1 MAFNV
6 GIPVMKCSLNPSQT
20 VSAKT
25 GKKSKTCAVDKAWNE
40 MNDQRIGRDETI
52 DKSMTDKNVWMEGSS
67 QDDVIGMVQQEIDRV
82 NAERHEAGLKS
93 VRKDTVS
100 VISIIEKPP
109 MEYMKD
115 LSYEQKIKFLTDSH
129 TVMTD
134 LIHGWNANWRIIEAV
149 QHHDEFG
156 GISAHTHNLIMIPS
170 VNEDGVAF
178 FNAKREVNLKFF
190 TYINKNYPA
199 MMREMGYDISDC
211 KTYDMLSEEEKA
223 ELKINPPKHGIS
235 SQEYKQEHIKEL
247 AKDYQ
252 HLLTEN
258 KALKEEIVKKN
269 TLIDKLKAEVEK
281 YKAIAMDLKEKISSI
296 TRKAGARLMKIF
308 GVEPPENTP
317 EYPTREITEEIKEM
331 QEGFK
336 ESDSHLYRVIP
347 DLDPGKYRVVY
358 RNNAGIYETVKGGFE
373 SRELADR
380 FKKNI
385 GEAARDLRAEIAK
398 GIKNGIS

>member
-52 DKSMTDKNVWMEGSS
+52 DKSMTDKNVWMEGSP

-100 VISIIEKPP
+100 VISIIEKPS

-115 LSYEQKIKFLTDSH
+115 LSYEEKIKFLTDSH

-235 SQEYKQEHIKEL
+235 SQEYKQEHMKDL
-247 AKDYQ
+247 AKEYQ
-252 HLLTEN
+252 HILTEN

-281 YKAIAMDLKEKISSI
+281 YKAIAEDLKEKITKI
-296 TRKAGARLMKIF
+296 TQKAGARLMKIF
-308 GVEPPENTP
+308 GIDPPEETP
-317 EYPTREITEEIKEM
+317 EYPTKEVTEEIKGM

-336 ESDSHLYRVIP
+336 ETDSRQYRVIP
-347 DLDPGKYRVVY
+347 DIEPGKYRVAY
-358 RNNAGIYETVKGGFE
+358 RNDAGVYETVKGGFD
-373 SRELADR
+373 SRDLADKFR
-380 FKKNI
+380 KNI
-385 GEAARDLRAEIAK
+385 GEAARELGAELNK

>member
-100 VISIIEKPP
+100 VVSIIEKPS

-115 LSYEQKIKFLTDSH
+115 LSYEEKIRFLNDSH

-134 LIHGWNANWRIIEAV
+134 LIHGWNPNWRIIEAV

-156 GISAHTHNLIMIPS
+156 GISAHTHNLILIPS

-223 ELKINPPKHGIS
+223 KLKINPPKHGIS
-235 SQEYKQEHIKEL
+235 SQEYKQEHMKDL
-247 AKDYQ
+247 AKEYQ
-252 HLLTEN
+252 NLLTEN

-281 YKAIAMDLKEKISSI
+281 YRAIAEDLKEKITKI
-296 TRKAGARLMKIF
+296 TQKAGARLMKIF
-308 GVEPPENTP
+308 GIDPPEETP
-317 EYPTREITEEIKEM
+317 EYPTKEVTEEIKGM

-336 ESDSHLYRVIP
+336 ETDSRQYRVIP
-347 DLDPGKYRVVY
+347 DIEPGKYRVAY
-358 RNNAGIYETVKGGFE
+358 RNDDGIYETVKGGFD
-373 SRELADR
+373 SRDLADKFR
-380 FKKNI
+380 KNI
-385 GEAARDLRAEIAK
+385 GEAARELGAELNK

>member
-1 MAFNV
+1 MSFNV

-20 VSAKT
+20 VSAKN

-52 DKSMTDKNVWMEGSS
+52 DKSMTNKNVWMEGSS

-82 NAERHEAGLKS
+82 NAERHDAGLKS

-100 VISIIEKPP
+100 VISIIEKPS
-109 MEYMKD
+109 MEYMKN
-115 LSYEQKIKFLTDSH
+115 LSYEEKIRFLNDSH
-129 TVMTD
+129 TVMTN
-134 LIHGWNANWRIIEAV
+134 LIHGWNPNWRIIEAV

-156 GISAHTHNLIMIPS
+156 GISAHTHDLIMIPS

-199 MMREMGYDISDC
+199 MMRELGYDISDC

-235 SQEYKQEHIKEL
+235 SQEYKQEHMKDL
-247 AKDYQ
+247 AKEYQ

-281 YKAIAMDLKEKISSI
+281 YKAIAEDLKEKITKI
-296 TRKAGARLMKIF
+296 TQKAGARLMKIF
-308 GVEPPENTP
+308 GIAPSEETP
-317 EYPTREITEEIKEM
+317 EYPSKEVTEEIKEM

-336 ESDSHLYRVIP
+336 ENDSRQYRVIP
-347 DLDPGKYRVVY
+347 DIEPGKYRVAY
-358 RNNAGIYETVKGGFE
+358 RNDVGIYETVKGGFD
-373 SRELADR
+373 SRDLADKFR
-380 FKKNI
+380 KNI
-385 GEAARDLRAEIAK
+385 GEAARELGNEITK

>member
-100 VISIIEKPP
+100 VISIIEKPS
-109 MEYMKD
+109 MKYMKD
-115 LSYEQKIKFLTDSH
+115 LSYEEKIKFLTDSH

-149 QHHDEFG
+149 QHHDELG

-190 TYINKNYPA
+190 TYINKKYPA
-199 MMREMGYDISDC
+199 RMREMGYDISDC

-235 SQEYKQEHIKEL
+235 SQEYKQEHMKDL
-247 AKDYQ
+247 AKEYQ

-281 YKAIAMDLKEKISSI
+281 YKAIAEDLKEKITKI
-296 TRKAGARLMKIF
+296 TQKAGARLMKIF
-308 GVEPPENTP
+308 GIDPPEETP
-317 EYPTREITEEIKEM
+317 EYPTKEVTEEIKGM

-336 ESDSHLYRVIP
+336 ETDSRQYRVIP
-347 DLDPGKYRVVY
+347 DIEPGKYRVAY
-358 RNNAGIYETVKGGFE
+358 RNDAGVYETVKGGFD
-373 SRELADR
+373 SRDLADKFR
-380 FKKNI
+380 KNI
-385 GEAARDLRAEIAK
+385 GEAARELGAELNK

>member
-52 DKSMTDKNVWMEGSS
+52 DKSMTNKNVWMEGSS

-93 VRKDTVS
+93 IRKDTVS
-100 VISIIEKPP
+100 VISIIEKPS
-109 MEYMKD
+109 MKYMKN
-115 LSYEQKIKFLTDSH
+115 LSYEEKIKFLTDSH

-190 TYINKNYPA
+190 SYINKNYPA
-199 MMREMGYDISDC
+199 MMRDLGYDISDC
-211 KTYDMLSEEEKA
+211 KTYDMLTEDEKA
-223 ELKINPPKHGIS
+223 ERKLNPPKHGVS
-235 SQEYKQEHIKEL
+235 SQEYKQEHLKDL
-247 AKDYQ
+247 AKEYQ
-252 HLLTEN
+252 YLLTEN
-258 KALKEEIVKKN
+258 KELKEEIVKKN
-269 TLIDKLKAEVEK
+269 SIIEMLKSEIEK
-281 YKAIAMDLKEKISSI
+281 YKAIVEDLKAKITSI
-296 TRKAGARLMKIF
+296 TQKAGARLMKVF
-308 GVEPPENTP
+308 GIDTP
-317 EYPTREITEEIKEM
+317 EDTPQFPTKDVTEEIKGM

-336 ESDSHLYRVIP
+336 ETDSRQYRVIP
-347 DLDPGKYRVVY
+347 DIEPGKYRVAY
-358 RNNAGIYETVKGGFE
+358 RNESGIYETVKGGFE
-373 SRELADR
+373 NRDLADKFR
-380 FKKNI
+380 KNI
-385 GEAARDLRAEIAK
+385 GEASRDLGSELTK

>member
-100 VISIIEKPP
+100 IISIIEKPP

-247 AKDYQ
+247 AKEYQ
-252 HLLTEN
+252 QLLTEN
-258 KALKEEIVKKN
+258 KALKEEIVKKT
-269 TLIDKLKAEVEK
+269 TLIEKLKSEVEK
-281 YKAIAMDLKEKISSI
+281 YKAIAEDLKEKIKMI

-308 GVEPPENTP
+308 GIDTPEETP
-317 EYPTREITEEIKEM
+317 EYPSKDVTEGLKGM

-336 ESDSHLYRVIP
+336 EIDSRQYRVIP
-347 DLDPGKYRVVY
+347 DIEPGKYRVAY
-358 RNNAGIYETVKGGFE
+358 RNAAGLYETVKGGFA
-373 SRELADR
+373 SRDLADKFR
-380 FKKNI
+380 KNI
-385 GEAARDLRAEIAK
+385 GEAARELGIEIAQ

>member
-1 MAFNV
+1 MSFNV
-6 GIPVMKCSLNPSQT
+6 GIPVLKCSLNPSQT

-67 QDDVIGMVQQEIDRV
+67 QDDVIGMVQCEIDRV
-82 NAERHEAGLKS
+82 NAERHNAGLKS

-100 VISIIEKPP
+100 VASIIEKPS
-109 MEYMKD
+109 MEYMKN
-115 LSYEQKIKFLTDSH
+115 LSYEEKIRFLNDSH
-129 TVMTD
+129 KVMTD
-134 LIHGWNANWRIIEAV
+134 LIHGWNPNWYIFEAV

-156 GISAHTHNLIMIPS
+156 GISAHTHSLVMIPS
-170 VNEDGVAF
+170 VNEDGIAF

-190 TYINKNYPA
+190 NYINKNYPV
-199 MMREMGYDISDC
+199 MMRNLGYDISDC
-211 KTYDMLSEEEKA
+211 KTYDMLSEEEKT
-223 ELKINPPKHGIS
+223 ERRLNPPKHGVS

-252 HLLTEN
+252 RLLTEN

-336 ESDSHLYRVIP
+336 ESDSRLYRVIP

-385 GEAARDLRAEIAK
+385 GEAARDLGAEIAK